1 MNRPFPAPRSSRS
14 AALLLAALLAG
25 SACGGP
31 VSSPD
36 RPAAAPATASTDVA
50 NPSREAAPGS
60 PAGEADRPAAALS
73 QLVTELPPAPVGF
86 PQPEPE
92 GPRPAALTIA
102 ALGVDGASVIDVGV
116 EPDGDM
122 EVPPADRVG
131 WYRYGPAPGED
142 GSAVLA
148 AHIAYDGRNGV
159 FVRLAELQPGAEVE
173 VVYDDG
179 TTDRFVVESNQRY
192 DKDELPDDLV
202 YARSGPSRLV
212 LITCGGRF
220 DSNARSYE
228 DNVVVVATPAVG
240 S

>member
-1 MNRPFPAPRSSRS
+1 VNRPLPALCSSRS

-25 SACGGP
+25 SACGSP
-31 VSSPD
+31 ASSD
-36 RPAAAPATASTDVA
+36 GPAAAPATASTVV
-50 NPSREAAPGS
+50 ES
-60 PAGEADRPAAALS
+60 PAGEAAVGVAADGANRPAAALS
-73 QLVTELPPAPVGF
+73 ELVTELPPAPVGF

-92 GPRPAALTIA
+92 GPRPAALSIA

-131 WYRYGPAPGED
+131 WYRYGPAPGQD

-148 AHIAYDGRNGV
+148 AHIAFDGRNGV
-159 FVRLAELQPGAEVE
+159 FVRLADLQPGAEV
-173 VVYDDG
+173 VVTYDDG

-228 DNVVVVATPAVG
+228 DNVVVVATPVG
-240 S
+240 GS